1 MKEYADVLSTLP
13 IKGILG
19 KLGHLFFAKMPKF
32 VILGSLKILIFVKS
46 IWQLDLII
54 FQINHLKTFLY
65 DWINA
70 FHLKTTIWI
79 VVVLWKTHPPQSA
92 PPPPLAEYWR
102 GCTGTGHSALC
113 PSEPGTGRIWLVALP
128 DPRLSGLPLPR
139 SGAAEQ
145 QLSKNMFCV

>member
-1 MKEYADVLSTLP
+1 MVAKKQAHYS
-13 IKGILG
+13 LG
-19 KLGHLFFAKMPKF
+19 YFRQIRPFFFAKMTTF
-32 VILGSLKILIFVKS
+32 EILGSIKILIFIKS
-46 IWQLDLII
+46 TWPLDLII
-54 FQINHLKTFLY
+54 IHIYLWKTSFN

-79 VVVLWKTHPPQSA
+79 MVVLWKTHPPQSA

-113 PSEPGTGRIWLVALP
+113 LSEPGTGRIWSVALP

-145 QLSKNMFCV
+145 QLSKNMFWV